1 MTTTN
6 QLLALG
12 VISVFSLIIML
23 QAQNNILGQQTS
35 DEILFQNFDYTPT
48 PEEQQLLQEQ
58 QTQPQEPQQPE
69 QPTQQQEEI
78 LPEVQQQIQQ
88 EDYPEIP
95 KPEADPEC
103 LQKCDTGF
111 SLCQHR
117 AQGEDKKTRRC
128 YGSQEGCY
136 LKCKEIA

>member
-1 MTTTN
+1 MKTTN

-23 QAQNNILGQQTS
+23 QAQNNILGRQTS
-35 DEILFQNFDYTPT
+35 DEILFPSFDYTPT

-58 QTQPQEPQQPE
+58 QIQPQEPQQPE
-69 QPTQQQEEI
+69 ETE
-78 LPEVQQQIQQ
+78 QQILQ
-88 EDYPEIP
+88 EQYPEIL
-95 KPEADPEC
+95 KPEASPEC

-111 SLCQHR
+111 SLCLHR
-117 AQGEDKKTRRC
+117 AQGNDKKTRRC

-136 LKCKEIA
+136 LKCKETSDS